1 MTLFPTTRR
10 NLLARGL
17 TLGAAA
23 PLLGAC
29 EGLRLGGP
37 PPDLFTLAPKYRFDP
52 NLPKV
57 DWQLVIEEPLSSGA
71 LDTNRIAVR
80 PTQFELKY
88 WADARWSERAPRMVQ
103 TVLIESFENTRKI
116 VAVGRQAVGLRSDY
130 NLKSELR
137 EFELDLYRDP
147 NRPQARV
154 RLNLKMVRMPREQ
167 IIASTSFQNAEPAR
181 SLALPDVIEAFNEA
195 INKVLRRVVEWTLLA
210 PTRNPDDQPAGD
222 AEPAG

>member
-1 MTLFPTTRR
+1 MTRFSPTRR
-10 NLLARGL
+10 ALLGRGVA
-17 TLGAAA
+17 LGAAA

-29 EGLRLGGP
+29 EAFRLGGP

-88 WADARWSERAPRMVQ
+88 WADARWTERAPRMVQ
-103 TVLIESFENTRKI
+103 TVLIESFENTGKI

-137 EFELDLYRDP
+137 EFELDLYRNP
-147 NRPQARV
+147 NQPQARV
-154 RLNLKMVRMPREQ
+154 RLNLKLVRQPREQ
-167 IIASTSFQNAEPAR
+167 IIASASFQNAEPAR
-181 SLALPDVIEAFNEA
+181 SLNLPDVIEAFNEA
-195 INKVLRRVVEWTLLA
+195 VNKILRRTVEWTLQA
-210 PTRNPDDQPAGD
+210 PNHPGVETLDDPA
-222 AEPAG
+222 